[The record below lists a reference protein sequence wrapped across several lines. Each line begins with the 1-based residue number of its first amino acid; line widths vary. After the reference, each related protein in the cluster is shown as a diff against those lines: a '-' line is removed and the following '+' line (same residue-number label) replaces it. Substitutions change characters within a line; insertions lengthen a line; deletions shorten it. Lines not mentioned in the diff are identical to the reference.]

1 MRMTAEKFVANCNE
15 LLKITSKLKKDV
27 LLGNYELIN
36 EEVILQKK
44 SLYNET
50 LDKEDQIGA
59 DMEKHEEAVEIL
71 EMIRKHDTL
80 NK

>member
-36 EEVILQKK
+36 EEVIL
-44 SLYNET
+44 
-50 LDKEDQIGA
+50 
-59 DMEKHEEAVEIL
+59 
-71 EMIRKHDTL
+71 
-80 NK
+80 